1 MKRTEEIEQHRK
13 VLRRLET
20 AHGFCCWVANTM
32 PTNPREGSRIHQ
44 TANLWVSVVST
55 YIGLEQAMKRAA
67 LVGSGERKA
76 KGHDLGKLWK
86 MLPRGC
92 QEQCEWYY
100 GEWISAMTAG
110 DEENALPVRA
120 ERFIQNIGR
129 GYEKWRY
136 WLNEPEKDEKIPSLH
151 EWPILEIW
159 LAICDWLSSK
169 VDEPEMTPLARGP
182 LLRSIHDA
190 VNEAWEE
197 MMDDLEK
204 EEAGGPEISEIW
216 EWSRP
221 GPSEAAEILWYTGQN
236 NPVGDPNWSDKQRRV
251 YQGWARR
258 MRKPQEAREPRGP
271 YECIHA
277 ESLKAWIAR
286 AGMVRMQWNP
296 ENRRWEGA
304 AGLRSR

>member
-32 PTNPREGSRIHQ
+32 PTNPREGCRTHQ

-76 KGHDLGKLWK
+76 KATHDLAVLWK

-110 DEENALPVRA
+110 CERNALPVRA

-169 VDEPEMTPLARGP
+169 VDEPEMKLERGP

-190 VNEAWEE
+190 IDEAWEE
-197 MMDDLEK
+197 MLDDLEK
-204 EEAGGPEISEIW
+204 EEAGGLEISEIW
-216 EWSRP
+216 AWSRP
-221 GPSEAAEILWYTGQN
+221 GPSEAAEILWYTGPN
-236 NPVGDPNWSDKQRRV
+236 EPVGDPRWSDKQRRV

-258 MRKPQEAREPRGP
+258 MRKPREAREPRGP

-286 AGMVRMQWNP
+286 SGTVRMQWNT
-296 ENRRWEGA
+296 ENRRWE
-304 AGLRSR
+304 

>member
-32 PTNPREGSRIHQ
+32 PTNPGEGCRTHQ

-67 LVGSGERKA
+67 LVGGGERRA
-76 KGHDLGKLWK
+76 THDLTVLWK
-86 MLPRGC
+86 ILPREC

-110 DEENALPVRA
+110 CEGNALPVRA
-120 ERFIQNIGR
+120 EGFIQNIGR

-136 WLNEPEKDEKIPSLH
+136 WLNEPEEDEKIPSLH

-169 VDEPEMTPLARGP
+169 VDEPEMRLARGP
-182 LLRSIHDA
+182 LSKSIDNA
-190 VNEAWEE
+190 IDEAWGE
-197 MMDDLEK
+197 MTDDLEK
-204 EEAGGPEISEIW
+204 EEAGGLEIQEIR
-216 EWSRP
+216 EWRPP
-221 GPSEAAEILWYTGQN
+221 GPSEAAEILWHTGRN
-236 NPVGDPNWSDKQRRV
+236 DPGGDPSWSDKQRRV

-258 MRKPQEAREPRGP
+258 MRKPREAREPRGP

-286 AGMVRMQWNP
+286 SGTVRMQWNA
-296 ENRRWEGA
+296 ENRRWE
-304 AGLRSR
+304 